1 MKINCFTLKKQQQ
14 NITIQVLSK
23 NKLFFAA
30 GLQIAVAN
38 ELELK
43 HIFFLSLPL
52 VKMNIISP
60 FRHTKMGIDRQQIAM
75 TAMCCLKITVNASKI
90 FIQLFV
96 VICTHYHCKLLRCTP
111 GKGTLEHSF
120 T

>member
-43 HIFFLSLPL
+43 HIFFFVTPTG
-52 VKMNIISP
+52 KNEHYFP
-60 FRHTKMGIDRQQIAM
+60 F
-75 TAMCCLKITVNASKI
+75 
-90 FIQLFV
+90 
-96 VICTHYHCKLLRCTP
+96 
-111 GKGTLEHSF
+111 
-120 T
+120 